1 MTDEQAPNESILAR
15 GVLADLRPQDFG
27 RGNPS
32 NVSNPLV
39 EPLWAGLRVL
49 AAIDAEGVAIVD
61 EDGDPIDGFDAII
74 EALSGSSTGSE
85 LVIDG
90 IITKQATR
98 TSVSVVA
105 WSDEPPFSMASMVG
119 LRRNRATESIK
130 LKETAYAD
138 ATFDPADSIALVV
151 TDLLWLDETSL
162 LDIPLMERRRL
173 WKACWSVR
181 HGPDRCVR
189 PAADPALG
197 QLVARPGLPG
207 PDVQGGQQSLP
218 AWPPQPRMGHRRDAT
233 PLRVVRLASCRRPP

>member
-1 MTDEQAPNESILAR
+1 MQASSGSALAR
-15 GVLADLRPQDFG
+15 GVLADSPPAGLR

-49 AAIDAEGVAIVD
+49 AAIDAGGVALVD
-61 EDGDPIDGFDAII
+61 EDGDPIDGFDAIV
-74 EALSGSSTGSE
+74 EALSGSSTGGE

-119 LRRNRATESIK
+119 LRRNRATDSIK
-130 LKETAYAD
+130 LKEDAYAD

-173 WKACWSVR
+173 LEGVLVESDASGSVR
-181 HGPDRCVR
+181 SSGRRSSTGSTRGAPR
-189 PAADPALG
+189 AS
-197 QLVARPGLPG
+197 G

-218 AWPPQPRMGHRRDAT
+218 ARAARTPNGSSAGCHAADGWYGWPRA
-233 PLRVVRLASCRRPP
+233 ARPP

>member
-1 MTDEQAPNESILAR
+1 MTDEQAPGGSALAR

-49 AAIDAEGVAIVD
+49 AAIDADGVAIVD
-61 EDGDPIDGFDAII
+61 EDGDPIEGFEAIV
-74 EALSGSSTGSE
+74 EGLSGSSTGSE

-105 WSDEPPFSMASMVG
+105 WSDETPFSMASMVG
-119 LRRNRATESIK
+119 LRRNRATDTIK
-130 LKETAYAD
+130 LKEDAYAA
-138 ATFDPADSIALVV
+138 ATFDPDDSIALVV

-162 LDIPLMERRRL
+162 LDVPLMERRRL
-173 WKACWSVR
+173 LEGVLVESDIVR
-181 HGPDRCVR
+181 IGAFVR
-189 PAADPALG
+189 PPIQHWVNSWRAQGFSGLTFKAANS
-197 QLVARPGLPG
+197 RYLPG
-207 PDVQGGQQSLP
+207 RPNPEWVIAGM
-218 AWPPQPRMGHRRDAT
+218 PRR
-233 PLRVVRLASCRRPP
+233 